1 VEDSFEFIMTSR
13 NAGTLPCP
21 ADAWN
26 TGLDH
31 PAVPSYCERAFTTG
45 GGVSRE
51 KLHTE
56 VRRDQLTDAT
66 LAVVADRGLRGLS
79 LAAVARRVGLTPSAI
94 YRHFPSKDALL
105 DAVLE
110 RLRER
115 LHGAIAAARAETDDP
130 VEALHRLLQRHLRL
144 VRHDRALPRIV
155 LSDDYHLGH
164 PERRRRLL
172 GVFSGYLDGVADI
185 LRQGQR
191 LGSIRSDVNARSLAI
206 LFLGLIQPAG
216 VLWTLSDGRF
226 DVTGQAR
233 SAWPVFEHAIR
244 APVMPAARAVRA
256 PRSRRTVS

>member
-1 VEDSFEFIMTSR
+1 
-13 NAGTLPCP
+13 
-21 ADAWN
+21 
-26 TGLDH
+26 
-31 PAVPSYCERAFTTG
+31 
-45 GGVSRE
+45 VSRE

-56 VRRDQLTDAT
+56 VRREQLTDAT
-66 LAVVADRGLRGLS
+66 LAVVADHGLRGLS

-94 YRHFPSKDALL
+94 YRHFASKDALL

-130 VEALHRLLQRHLRL
+130 VEALHRLLERHTLL
-144 VRHDRALPRIV
+144 VRHNHALPRIV

-164 PERRRRLL
+164 PERRQRLL
-172 GVFSGYLDGVADI
+172 GVFSGYLDGVAGI
-185 LRQGQR
+185 IRQGQR

-233 SAWPVFEHAIR
+233 AAWPVFEQAIR
-244 APVMPAARAVRA
+244 APVPRRTRTTRP
-256 PRSRRTVS
+256 PRSRRSPS